1 MGLYLLIE
9 GIFLREDLEST
20 LATYLAML
28 FFSAT
33 WSTDIFAAKLR
44 ANLKIINNNLDYYY
58 PIITH
63 QKIKQLYLK

>member
-33 WSTDIFAAKLR
+33 
-44 ANLKIINNNLDYYY
+44 
-58 PIITH
+58 
-63 QKIKQLYLK
+63 